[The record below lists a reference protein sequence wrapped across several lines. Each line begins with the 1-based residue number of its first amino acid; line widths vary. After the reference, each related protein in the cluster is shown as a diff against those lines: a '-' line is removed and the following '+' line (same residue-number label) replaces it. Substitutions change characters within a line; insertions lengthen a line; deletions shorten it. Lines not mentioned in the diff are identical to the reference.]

1 MSAINMQTADFIT
14 TTLSGALAAGAAS
27 MTIGTGLNIPD
38 ANGILQ
44 LDYTDAAGA
53 GVGADNG
60 PETIHYTA
68 YNTATGAITGMTRG
82 MAGTTDVAHGNGAL
96 IAAAPS
102 VVHLTGELGYAQIT
116 SNFFTATTGSEVD
129 VTGLSTTVTVPAGGR
144 RIKISVYLP
153 AFNSSNAVSCHVSI
167 AEGAAILTSSNLD
180 VITGNKDIPISVSYC
195 AVPTVGSHTY
205 KVTVRSEGATTM
217 TCKAA
222 AASPNFILVEII

>member
-116 SNFFTATTGSEVD
+116 SNFSTSTTGSEVD

-167 AEGAAILTSSNLD
+167 AEATILASSNLD
-180 VITGNKDIPISVSYC
+180 VATGNKDIPI
-195 AVPTVGSHTY
+195 AVMYAVAATAGAHTY
-205 KVTVRSEGATTM
+205 KVTLRSEAATTM